1 MMEIKILTYL
11 KDNPAINPG
20 NKEYEG
26 RIEPMSSS
34 EVQNHEE
41 IYNNGK
47 PFPEAVRELLF
58 LAGKRCHVLS
68 HNILD
73 INELQENPREWMQEN
88 NKAINRPFY
97 VIECWAYEESFLF
110 VYLDETDDPIV
121 RQAYLFC
128 EDYNIPFISNLS
140 GHTLSEFIN
149 HRINLRKQGYN
160 PF

>member
-47 PFPEAVRELLF
+47 PFPEAVRSYYFWREKDVMCLAIIF
-58 LAGKRCHVLS
+58 LILMNFRRIRENGCRRTIKRL
-68 HNILD
+68 
-73 INELQENPREWMQEN
+73 
-88 NKAINRPFY
+88 
-97 VIECWAYEESFLF
+97 
-110 VYLDETDDPIV
+110 IV
-121 RQAYLFC
+121 
-128 EDYNIPFISNLS
+128 PSM
-140 GHTLSEFIN
+140 
-149 HRINLRKQGYN
+149 
-160 PF
+160 